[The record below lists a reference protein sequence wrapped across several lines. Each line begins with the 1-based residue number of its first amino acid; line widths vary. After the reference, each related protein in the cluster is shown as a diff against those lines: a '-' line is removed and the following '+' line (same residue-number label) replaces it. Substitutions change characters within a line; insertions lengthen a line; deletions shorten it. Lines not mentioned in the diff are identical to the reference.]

1 MVATITKSIL
11 LINGDPNIQEIMQAY
26 LSDFGGWQ
34 VRSTTSPL
42 LALES
47 AAQDKPDAILFDL
60 STYGMNFFTF
70 LKRLRS
76 QVEPQT
82 IPVILIAAEMREFN
96 TEILKNFQV
105 VGAINYYTNSGNF
118 SQQVA
123 KLLNWDEP
131 S

>member
-1 MVATITKSIL
+1 MATITKRIL
-11 LINGDPNIQEIMQAY
+11 LINGDTNIQEIMQAY
-26 LSDFGGWQ
+26 LTDFGGWQ

-42 LALES
+42 LALNS

-76 QVEPQT
+76 QVDTQT
-82 IPVILIAAEMREFN
+82 IPVILIADEITGFN
-96 TEILKNFQV
+96 SEILQELGVIGF
-105 VGAINYYTNSGNF
+105 INYYTSSANF

-123 KLLNWDEP
+123 NFLKWDEP
-131 S
+131 C